1 MVKVLRHLRGLSDVF
16 GPRKENSLLQ
26 RELFIAKRSVYYKE
40 NCLLQREMFIAKRT
54 VYCKENGLLQLYRTL
69 QPFYLQLP

>member
-40 NCLLQREMFIAKRT
+40 N
-54 VYCKENGLLQLYRTL
+54 GLLQLYRTL